1 MPSVATGRQ
10 IGLVEAARRSDR
22 LRAGPDQ
29 LREHGFFRQGRKSRT
44 LNFVA
49 VLVAVDQFAGVEI
62 ELRVTRIFP
71 LVEKILVK
79 RLEELPLRVDML
91 QPEDI
96 SASAVA
102 KLISVSISKC
112 ELLSTLGHQ

>member
-1 MPSVATGRQ
+1 MPESGPFETPGVAAGRQ
-10 IGLVEAARRSDR
+10 IWLIEAARRSDR

-29 LREHGFFRQGRKSRT
+29 LREHGFLRLGRKSHT
-44 LNFVA
+44 LNFV
-49 VLVAVDQFAGVEI
+49 I

-71 LVEKILVK
+71 LVEKMHVK
-79 RLEELPLRVDML
+79 RLEEPPLRVFML

-96 SASAVA
+96 STSAVA

-112 ELLSTLGHQ
+112 KLLSTLGHQ